1 MHKHEP
7 PEEPLT
13 PDGVQLVTIDAY
25 FKDGTHRTLSI
36 REAKGIFMMETRD
49 REGLALDFSIFGI
62 QTLPG
67 NPEGIQYIL
76 DTHKE
81 D

>member
-13 PDGVQLVTIDAY
+13 PDGVQRVTGEVY
-25 FKDGTHRTLSI
+25 FKVGTHHTLSI
-36 REAKGIFMMETRD
+36 GEAKGIFMRESRD

-67 NPEGIQYIL
+67 SPEGIQYIL

>member
-7 PEEPLT
+7 LEEPLT
-13 PDGVQLVTIDAY
+13 PDGVQRVTVDVY
-25 FKDGTHRTLSI
+25 FKDGTHHTLSI
-36 REAKGIFMMETRD
+36 GEAKGILMRETRD

-62 QTLPG
+62 QTLSG
-67 NPEGIQYIL
+67 NLDGIQYIL

>member
-1 MHKHEP
+1 MHKHEQ
-7 PEEPLT
+7 LT
-13 PDGVQLVTIDAY
+13 TDGVQQVTVDVY
-25 FKDGTHRTLSI
+25 FKDGTHHTLSI
-36 REAKGIFMMETRD
+36 GEAKGILMMETRD

-67 NPEGIQYIL
+67 SPEGIQYIL